1 MQKFFQLSTEVEVS
15 SRYSFV
21 AVDPAP
27 VPAPPVR
34 RDTRPGFA
42 AAPPAWLGAK

>member
-21 AVDPAP
+21 AVDLQPS
-27 VPAPPVR
+27 PPVR

-42 AAPPAWLGAK
+42 AAPPAWLGVK